1 MERRNKSNMK
11 ISRYSDYVSG
21 SAARQLAVAEPVRK
35 EIIEKEKKVSRT
47 VQRNRE
53 NINKIGVGYFAF
65 LVTATLAVAAV
76 CFIYLNYQAEIS
88 AKNKNITA
96 LTTQIDTLTA
106 QNDSVD
112 YSINSYMDSANI
124 IKVATEELGMV
135 RASGNQVIY
144 YDSTESEFMKQFAD
158 VPKQ

>member
-35 EIIEKEKKVSRT
+35 ERIEKEKKVSRT

-76 CFIYLNYQAEIS
+76 CFIYL
-88 AKNKNITA
+88 
-96 LTTQIDTLTA
+96 
-106 QNDSVD
+106 
-112 YSINSYMDSANI
+112 INTFS
-124 IKVATEELGMV
+124 
-135 RASGNQVIY
+135 
-144 YDSTESEFMKQFAD
+144 
-158 VPKQ
+158 